1 MPEPLTLDR
10 DGVMEVLPHR
20 EPFLFLHGVDDLVP
34 GERARGFV
42 TVPADH
48 PYGLGQPDV
57 PTGLV
62 IEAMAQLG
70 GVAMLYERRGE
81 GALVLFRSIRNFR
94 LIRPVAFD
102 ARLDLAARVGRIRG
116 RFGEV
121 LAEARTGDEPVAEAT
136 LGFALMG
143 S

>member
-1 MPEPLTLDR
+1 MPEPLTLDL

-20 EPFLFLHGVDDLVP
+20 EPFLFLHGVSDLVP
-34 GERARGFV
+34 GERASGFV

-57 PTGLV
+57 PAGLV

-94 LIRPVAFD
+94 LIRPVAFG
-102 ARLDLAARVGRIRG
+102 ARLDLSARVGRVRG

-121 LAEARTGDEPVAEAT
+121 LTEARAGDERVAEAT

-143 S
+143 